1 MNEQNARY
9 WQVKDY
15 TIRQIM
21 PATGFVAVFA
31 MDSETSDKCW
41 LESVPIDL
49 LAVVDVVEKTLEGK
63 IGAVGREVGREE
75 YTDVV
80 GLELDDGFF
89 QVVND
94 ASNFAGLQRVGEDIN
109 DAIGSLHV
117 EYRRKLERREQG
129 DDE

>member
-1 MNEQNARY
+1 
-9 WQVKDY
+9 
-15 TIRQIM
+15 M